1 MRMVKMA
8 LMRTCQVY
16 MYILVYDTD
25 RGKGSTGSFPVSCV
39 D

>member
-25 RGKGSTGSFPVSCV
+25 SSTGSFPVSCV